1 MKSNTPQQPVDR
13 PLVDDLAMAFSTFPN
28 KSLEFLRDNTDLLI
42 RGVYQRD
49 EFGCL
54 FNLLSRELDERITS
68 KEDLSMWFTGDRGEE
83 LRETSPL
90 YLAARRVVQ
99 AWDGRRLGVDT
110 VLFVVNQLL
119 KGTRELSDFG
129 NTEAKKALRDS
140 STSSSAKRVKKEEQ
154 QELALPF

>member
-1 MKSNTPQQPVDR
+1 
-13 PLVDDLAMAFSTFPN
+13 VDDLAIALSTFPN

-54 FNLLSRELDERITS
+54 FNLLSRTLDEQITS
-68 KEDLSMWFTGDRGEE
+68 KEDLSFWFTGDRGEE
-83 LRETSPL
+83 LREASPL

-119 KGTRELSDFG
+119 KGARNLSDLENG
-129 NTEAKKALRDS
+129 AEAEEAIVRVS
-140 STSSSAKRVKKEEQ
+140 SNSSAEREKKEEQ